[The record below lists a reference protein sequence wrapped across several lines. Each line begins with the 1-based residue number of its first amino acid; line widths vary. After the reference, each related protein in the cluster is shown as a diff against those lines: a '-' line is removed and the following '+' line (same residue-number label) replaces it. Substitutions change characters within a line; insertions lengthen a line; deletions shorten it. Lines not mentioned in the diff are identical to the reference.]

1 MTRSNDPSDKAWKQI
16 YEDLR
21 ELEETVDLYKK
32 RFEAADREDIS
43 KNLEECILK
52 LITAEVAALELD
64 LKERGGA

>member
-64 LKERGGA
+64 QKDRGGV